1 MEMKVLMWVG
11 MMAHKMVIHLV
22 YLMVR
27 CLVQTTD
34 DSMDLMMVDSLVNL
48 TGYY

>member
-22 YLMVR
+22 YPMVY
-27 CLVQTTD
+27 CLDPMTD
-34 DSMDLMMVDSLVNL
+34 DSMDLMMVPSLVNL
-48 TGYY
+48 TG